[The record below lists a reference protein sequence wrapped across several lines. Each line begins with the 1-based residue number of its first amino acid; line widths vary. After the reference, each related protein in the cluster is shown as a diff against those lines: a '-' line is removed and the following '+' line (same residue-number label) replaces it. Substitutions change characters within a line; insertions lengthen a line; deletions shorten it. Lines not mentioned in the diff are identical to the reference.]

1 MPPTPPKTPLQPAR
15 GTHDLIGAE
24 HRRHQFVIDTARRIA
39 SLYGFEEWAT
49 PIFEDTR
56 VFARSLGETS
66 DVVSKEMYSF
76 EDRGGE
82 SITLRPENT
91 AGVCRALVTNGLTQ
105 SNLPRKVFYAGP
117 MFRYE
122 RPQKGRYRQFHQ
134 IGLEVLGAAEPLAD
148 AEVIACGWHIQQ
160 ALGIDEGTVLEINTL
175 GDAASRDAYRA
186 ALVAYFTVHQ
196 AALSAESRARLER
209 NPLRIV
215 DSKDPADRA
224 LVAGAP
230 TIHDHLTAEAA
241 GFYAAVKSHLAAF
254 DVPFRE
260 NPRIVRGL
268 DYYSHTAFEFV
279 TERLG
284 AQGTVMAG
292 GRYNGLVEEMGGP
305 ATPSVGWAAGVE
317 RLSLLLEAADLTPP
331 APRPVA
337 VIPASEAVA
346 AAAIEVLQS
355 LRERGVVAEIAYKGN
370 SRRRMERANR
380 INAGAAVILGEE
392 DLARQQAV
400 VRNLDK
406 GTQETVPFEDLVQ
419 ALANTG
425 VVDSAVQA
433 LLQDILEDELA
444 DAEGDGDGDWA
455 EEPEGR

>member
-1 MPPTPPKTPLQPAR
+1 MAQAPLQPAR

-24 HRRHQFVIDTARRIA
+24 FRRHHHVIEVARRIA
-39 SLYGFEEWAT
+39 ALYGFEEWAT

-56 VFARSLGETS
+56 VFARGLGDTS

-76 EDRGGE
+76 ADRGGE

-91 AGVCRALVTNGLTQ
+91 AGVCRALVSNGLTQ

-134 IGLEVLGAAEPLAD
+134 IGIEVLGAAEPLAD

-160 ALGIDEGTVLEINTL
+160 ELGIDEGTVLEINTL
-175 GDAASRDAYRA
+175 GDAASREAYRA
-186 ALVAYFTVHQ
+186 ALIAYFAAHRD
-196 AALSAESRARLER
+196 ALSEDSRTRLEK
-209 NPLRIV
+209 NPLRIL
-215 DSKDPADRA
+215 DSKDPKDKA

-241 GFYAAVKSHLAAF
+241 GFYAAVKRHLDAF
-254 DVPFRE
+254 EVPFRE

-279 TERLG
+279 TDRLG
-284 AQGTVMAG
+284 AQGTVMGG

-305 ATPSVGWAAGVE
+305 PTPSVGWAAGVE
-317 RLSLLLEAADLTPP
+317 RLSLLLEAAGLTPA

-337 VIPASEAVA
+337 IIPIGEAA
-346 AAAIEVLQS
+346 EPAAIDVLQS
-355 LRERGVVAEIAYKGN
+355 LRDYGVVAEIAYRGN
-370 SRRRMERANR
+370 MKRRLERANR
-380 INAGAAVILGEE
+380 IGAGAAVILGEE
-392 DLARQQAV
+392 ELAAGMAV
-400 VRNLDK
+400 VRNLDA
-406 GTQETVPFEDLVQ
+406 GSQERVALPDLLR
-419 ALANTG
+419 ALAETG
-425 VVDSAVQA
+425 VVESAAQA
-433 LLQDILEDELA
+433 MLNSILEEELGDDPEDTDADTDE
-444 DAEGDGDGDWA
+444 DGD
-455 EEPEGR
+455 EGRA